1 MLDWKEIQGLKKD
14 INYRGQKEYGVDLP
28 ELNEEVL
35 FCRPDYRDKAK
46 DIYFSGYIYEGRYN
60 LQLVNSIVGGIE
72 PVVDGIKWAR
82 LNKPETQ
89 NNKIYCIAYLD
100 EYGNGFSKEIPNIVE
115 VEKDIVEQMA
125 NNLKEKGYTRITP
138 FSCILPC
145 TFDYDWDYVETHKV
159 S

>member
-1 MLDWKEIQGLKKD
+1 MLDWKEIKGLKKD

-35 FCRPDYRDKAK
+35 FCRPGYRDKTT
-46 DIYFSGYIYEGRYN
+46 DIYFSGYIYEGDYN
-60 LQLVNSIVGGIE
+60 LQLVNSIVGGVE
-72 PVVDGIKWAR
+72 PVVDGIRWAR
-82 LNKPETQ
+82 FNKPETQ

-100 EYGNGFSKEIPNIVE
+100 EYGNGFSKRIPNIVE
-115 VEKDIVEQMA
+115 VEKDKIEQMT